1 MSKKFLL
8 IVLLG
13 YLSLCGCK
21 KQHVIIPNET
31 NAISEED
38 ISSEYNV
45 QDEKVENEYKMIAV
59 DYSDLF
65 HDLNGCAVI
74 YDFNANEYLVYNEE
88 IANEQYSPYST
99 FKIIL
104 LRPSQLDFQLI

>member
-45 QDEKVENEYKMIAV
+45 QDEKVENEY
-59 DYSDLF
+59 
-65 HDLNGCAVI
+65 
-74 YDFNANEYLVYNEE
+74 LVYNEE

-99 FKIIL
+99 FKIYL
-104 LRPSQLDFQLI
+104 P